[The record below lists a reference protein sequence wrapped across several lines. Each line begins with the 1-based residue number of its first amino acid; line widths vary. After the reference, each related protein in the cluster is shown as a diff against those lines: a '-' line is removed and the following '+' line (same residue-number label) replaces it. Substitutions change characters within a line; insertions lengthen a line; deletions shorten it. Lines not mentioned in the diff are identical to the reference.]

1 LSDIV
6 GLTFIQIL
14 ESGLHF
20 ISGDTYMSSRFALA
34 LSTLLLPVF
43 VPMTV
48 HAAIPSDSTRIVRIS
63 LEEAFFVPEIATRI
77 VAEGKELKV
86 QMTTPAEQLRDPYKS
101 VDIKTGDL
109 VLLANGKRVKTLAD
123 LKKTYEAT
131 AVGAEFALGIQRGQ
145 ELMIAAFPKAD
156 PKDLPK
162 RTMHIVTSDTQGA
175 EVFPAVG
182 VALAEKGTRVS
193 ISELLPVEKSAV
205 RGLDVK
211 QGDVIGSMNGTKVTS
226 LKTFVTSY
234 DALEVGTAVV
244 WELQREGNTISVTFK
259 KPQPAGQVIIRRE
272 IK

>member
-1 LSDIV
+1 
-6 GLTFIQIL
+6 
-14 ESGLHF
+14 
-20 ISGDTYMSSRFALA
+20 MSSRFALT
-34 LSTLLLPVF
+34 LSILLPLS
-43 VPMTV
+43 VPVTLD
-48 HAAIPSDSTRIVRIS
+48 AAILPDSTRVVRIS
-63 LEEAFFVPEIATRI
+63 QEESFFVPEIATLI

-86 QMTTPAEQLRDPYKS
+86 QMTPPAEQLRDPYKS

-109 VLLANGKRVKTLAD
+109 VLLANGKRAKTLAD
-123 LKKTYEAT
+123 LKKSYETT

-162 RTMHIVTSDTQGA
+162 RTMRIVTNDTPGT

-182 VALAEKGTRVS
+182 VALSEKGKRVS
-193 ISELLPVEKSAV
+193 ISELLPVEESAV

-211 QGDVIGSMNGTKVTS
+211 QGDVIGSMNGTPVTS

-234 DALEVGTAVV
+234 DALEVGTAVI
-244 WELQREGNTISVTFK
+244 WELQREGKTISVTFK

>member
-1 LSDIV
+1 
-6 GLTFIQIL
+6 
-14 ESGLHF
+14 
-20 ISGDTYMSSRFALA
+20 MSSRFTPA
-34 LSTLLLPVF
+34 LSTLLLLLF

-48 HAAIPSDSTRIVRIS
+48 SAAVRSDSTHIVRIS
-63 LEEAFFVPEIATRI
+63 QEEAFFVPEIATLI

-86 QMTTPAEQLRDPYKS
+86 QMTPPVEQRRDPYKS

-109 VLLANGKRVKTLAD
+109 VLLANGKRAKTIAD
-123 LKKTYEAT
+123 LKKSYETT

-162 RTMHIVTSDTQGA
+162 RTMRIVTSDTPGT

-182 VALAEKGTRVS
+182 VTLSEKGTRVS

-211 QGDVIGSMNGTKVTS
+211 QGDVVGSMNGTKVTS
-226 LKTFVTSY
+226 LKAFVTSY

-244 WELQREGNTISVTFK
+244 WELQREGKTISVTFQ